1 MICSMGKVNKE
12 GGLGP
17 LLTPLITAGRIW
29 ALMLVLVF
37 SLVLFGG
44 NAFSAE
50 RQDRRTGKI
59 SVYEVPTAGKI
70 LDVEYRP
77 EFDEWW
83 VKCREGENIAVYSY
97 DNRTQ
102 KWGRV
107 QFVPHKPEEKAKGPE
122 TSGKGASESGPPA
135 PASEKGQEPGK
146 NVQPKSDAPQKPPE
160 KDQKK
165 TDTKWWDPLNVL
177 KGGERV
183 LKSLEGGK

>member
-1 MICSMGKVNKE
+1 LMV
-12 GGLGP
+12 P
-17 LLTPLITAGRIW
+17 LMTAGRIW
-29 ALMLVLVF
+29 TLMVVLAF
-37 SLVLFGG
+37 SLAFFGE
-44 NAFSAE
+44 NAFSAD
-50 RQDRRTGKI
+50 RPDRRTGKV
-59 SVYEVPTAGKI
+59 SVYDVPTTGKI

-107 QFVPHKPEEKAKGPE
+107 QFIPHKPEEKAKGPE
-122 TSGKGASESGPPA
+122 MPGKGVTESGPAA
-135 PASEKGQEPGK
+135 PVAGKGQEPGK
-146 NVQPKSDAPQKPPE
+146 GVEPRSDAQQKPPE
-160 KDQKK
+160 KEQKK

-183 LKSLEGGK
+183 IKSLEGGK